1 MSTHFDSYL
10 DHEENEIRKIKSN
23 TWWQLLREIFRHRKY
38 LILGCFAILIGT
50 CAALAEPRLFG
61 YAIDEAII
69 PRRGD
74 LLTRFT
80 LIFFCVIVIRM
91 VSTISQGYL
100 FEILGQKVTQE
111 LRCQLFSH
119 VQRLQMHDLDRNP
132 AGKLLTRVTNDVAT
146 LGEMFSGG
154 IVSMFS
160 NALMVIGILA
170 WLFVLDTRLGL
181 IASSVF
187 PFLVAASVYF
197 SLKLKASYREARTK
211 LSALNAFLAEN
222 LLGMRVVHL
231 FNRKSLH
238 MSRFERLNQWY
249 SDAQIDTVR
258 VFAVFQPTITL
269 SAGISVALVIWFGGK
284 AAQMEE
290 IKIGVLFA
298 YFSYVL
304 SLFQPIRELADKWNV
319 FLSGLASAE
328 RIFSILDW
336 PVESDSSSPES
347 RQDLK
352 GHIVFDHVW
361 FSYHHAP
368 AEQLDGHERWT
379 LKDFSLEILPG
390 QKVGIVGHTGAGKST
405 LMSLLMRFYE
415 PQRGRIL
422 LDGRDIREYDRRALR
437 ASIGIV
443 QQDVFIFSGSFK
455 DNITFWGSVSDD
467 ALLSQEIGSA
477 SLSDPHRMLQEKGS
491 NLSMGEKQVLA
502 FARAHAADPAIWVL
516 DEATANM
523 DSETE
528 RAVQKTLDTASAGK
542 TVIFIA
548 HRLATVKNCDLIIV
562 LHKGNVVEKG
572 THGDLVA
579 ANGLYARL
587 NRLQESEDNR
597 LSPVMEPISLLA
609 PQRSEGLIQ

>member
-10 DHEENEIRKIKSN
+10 DYEENEIRKIKSN
-23 TWWQLLREIFRHRKY
+23 TWWKLLREIFRHRKY
-38 LILGCFAILIGT
+38 LILGVFAILLGT
-50 CAALAEPRLFG
+50 FAALTEPRLFA
-61 YAIDEAII
+61 YVIDEAIVA
-69 PRRGD
+69 RRGD

-80 LIFFCVIVIRM
+80 LIYFCVIVIRM
-91 VSTISQGYL
+91 VSTMSQGYL

-111 LRCQLFSH
+111 LRCQIFSH
-119 VQRLQMHDLDRNP
+119 VQRLQMRDLDRNP
-132 AGKLLTRVTNDVAT
+132 AGRLLTRVTNDVAS

-154 IVSMFS
+154 FVSMFS
-160 NALMVIGILA
+160 NALMVVGILA
-170 WLFVLDTRLGL
+170 WLFVLDTQLGL

-187 PFLVAASVYF
+187 PFLVVASVYF

-231 FNRKSLH
+231 FNRKALH
-238 MSRFERLNQWY
+238 VSRFERLNQWY
-249 SDAQIDTVR
+249 SDAQMGTVR

-284 AAQMEE
+284 AAQMGE
-290 IKIGVLFA
+290 IKVGILFA

-304 SLFQPIRELADKWNV
+304 SLFQPVRELADKWNV
-319 FLSGLASAE
+319 FLSGMTSAE
-328 RIFSILDW
+328 RIFSILEW
-336 PVESDSSSPES
+336 PVESDLVSDQK

-352 GHIVFDHVW
+352 GHIVFDQVW
-361 FSYHHAP
+361 FAYDH
-368 AEQLDGHERWT
+368 DRWV

-415 PQRGRIL
+415 PQRGQIL
-422 LDGRDIREYDRRALR
+422 VDGKDIREYDRRALR

-443 QQDVFIFSGSFK
+443 QQDVFVFSGSFK
-455 DNITFWGSVSDD
+455 DNITFWGSVSEDGVLP
-467 ALLSQEIGSA
+467 AETCSSSLL
-477 SLSDPHRMLQEKGS
+477 DPDRMLQEKGS

-502 FARAHAADPAIWVL
+502 FSRVHAAGPAIWVL

-528 RAVQKTLDTASAGK
+528 KTVQKSLNTASTGK

-562 LHKGNVVEKG
+562 LHKGSVVEKG
-572 THGDLVA
+572 THEELVS

-587 NRLQESEDNR
+587 NRLQESEDSR
-597 LSPVMEPISLLA
+597 LSPSLDSISVSD